1 VRNGP
6 HTFPS
11 RGQEGVGQ
19 VALDRGR
26 GDEKGLVILVLAGG
40 FEFCLLKGD
49 LKSNMRDPRILL
61 LSSLGSLVESIHH

>member
-1 VRNGP
+1 MG
-6 HTFPS
+6 
-11 RGQEGVGQ
+11 EGHYGEMGGVM
-19 VALDRGR
+19 
-26 GDEKGLVILVLAGG
+26 VILVLAGG